1 MKALKIGLGLCA
13 VLALGVLL
21 IGQASAMDLV
31 GASVVA
37 SLMAPLLG
45 VVSNRN
51 STLYTKLHVNKY
63 LGKTQD
69 EGGRAYPIPFQ
80 HTVVSGETGGA
91 SAGVRDTVNL
101 CVLPANCMV
110 VGLTISANDLWA
122 SAGTNG
128 TLQLG
133 DSGDDDRYMIA
144 SEFYTAAGQL
154 PAENNRLAFAG
165 QNYVPTA
172 DTIVLAE
179 YRGANPV
186 VGKIFKGCL
195 WVIPGC

>member
-1 MKALKIGLGLCA
+1 MA
-13 VLALGVLL
+13 VT
-21 IGQASAMDLV
+21 
-31 GASVVA
+31 
-37 SLMAPLLG
+37 
-45 VVSNRN
+45 NRN

-63 LGKTQD
+63 LGD
-69 EGGRAYPIPFQ
+69 ARDRGGRLVPIPFS

-110 VGLTISANDLWA
+110 VGLIFKSNALWA

-133 DSGDDDRYMIA
+133 DSGDDNRYMEA
-144 SEFYTAAGQL
+144 TELYSAESPLPTEGTVRFQLANAGL
-154 PAENNRLAFAG
+154 L
-165 QNYVPTA
+165 YKPTA

-179 YRGANPV
+179 YRVANPV
-186 VGKIFKGCL
+186 VGKIFKGCFL
-195 WVIPGC
+195 VVPGA